1 MRLKNIPT
9 NERAVRIG
17 MCIFGNLF
25 IGAGV
30 AAFKFSLLGNDPFD
44 GMNMALSD
52 LFHIYYPLLQVIVN
66 ICFFL
71 IQIALGRDL
80 IGLGTVINAVF
91 LGFIVDFCAKI
102 MNLVADTPGSM
113 VLRIL
118 IMLIGLILTGLGLSL
133 YQSSD
138 LGVAPYDALAIIMDR
153 KIKKLPYFFARIICD
168 AGCAAVCFFAGG
180 IIGLGTIASAF
191 GFGPVISFFNKT
203 LSDKLLKKDSRNP

>member
-1 MRLKNIPT
+1 MKS
-9 NERAVRIG
+9 NERAIRIL

-52 LFHIYYPLLQVIVN
+52 LLHIYYPLLQIMVN
-66 ICFFL
+66 ICFF
-71 IQIALGRDL
+71 IIEVTLGRDL
-80 IGLGTVINAVF
+80 IGLGTIINAIF
-91 LGFIVDFCAKI
+91 LGYIVDFCGRILALI
-102 MNLVADTPGSM
+102 ASTPDSM

-118 IMLIGLILTGLGLSL
+118 IMLAGLILTGLGLSL
-133 YQSSD
+133 YQQSD

-168 AGCAAVCFFAGG
+168 FGCALVCYFAGG

-191 GFGPVISFFNKT
+191 GFGPVIAFFNKT
-203 LSDKLLKKDSRNP
+203 LSNKLLSKYSKNQ